1 MTRKSF
7 PQSNRKG
14 QQSVPASALAEGA
27 ALHRAGRFE
36 AAARRYQAVKRR
48 DVGYAEALRLRGVL
62 AHQQGRSDAAVRLLR
77 RAIEQQPSNPLYHHG
92 LGEVLRA
99 TGQSAAAIAAYRS
112 AFALQP
118 DRHAT
123 GIDLGDTLAQTGHS
137 EDALATYRALL
148 DADPTLAQA
157 HSRIATLL
165 FERGDPPAARAQH
178 EAWQEQAPHDPAML
192 HDLARAF
199 GDIGGYERAAEI
211 YRELL
216 SLDADNAR
224 ACAGLGSVLQSLGR
238 FEDATQWLERALDL
252 KPDLGWVYGALMV
265 NRGYRMPPQR
275 HAVMRR
281 LADDKAAG
289 VRARAHLHFALG
301 QRHDKRAEHAEAF
314 AHFDAG
320 NRLQAQGELFDPEAF
335 DDRIERIVQHFS
347 AAFFAQ
353 RRHFGDASQRP
364 VFVVGMPRSG
374 TSLVEQIIA
383 SHPRAFGAGELEDI
397 GRMVREL
404 PALTGA
410 RQRYPECTAPF
421 TAEQAGALAQ
431 RYLGA
436 LAARAPEADRVTDK
450 MPFNMLWLGL
460 VALLFP
466 KARVVFCRREPMDNC
481 LSCYFQIFS
490 KGQRFSYDL
499 AHLGRVYRQHERL
512 MAHWAECLPLR
523 VLTVDYEALVRDA
536 EPEIERLIEF
546 VGLPWDDRCLA
557 FHQSTRQVRTASVW
571 QVRQPM
577 YQSSI
582 ARWRA
587 YEPWLGELRHSL
599 GR

>member
-1 MTRKSF
+1 MTRNA
-7 PQSNRKG
+7 PPRSNRG
-14 QQSVPASALAEGA
+14 QQAAPNPALAEGV
-27 ALHRAGRFE
+27 ALHRAGRLE
-36 AAARRYQAVKRR
+36 AAESCYQAVKRR
-48 DVGYAEALRLRGVL
+48 DPGYAEALRLRGVL
-62 AHQQGRSDAAVRLLR
+62 AHQQGHSDAAVKFLR
-77 RAIEQQPSNPLYHHG
+77 RAIEQQPSNPLYHHS

-99 TGQSAAAIAAYRS
+99 TRQNAAAIAAYRR

-118 DRHAT
+118 ERHAT
-123 GIDLGDTLAQTGHS
+123 GIDLGDMLAQAGYS
-137 EDALATYRALL
+137 EDALATYRTLL
-148 DADPTLAQA
+148 AASPAFGPA
-157 HSRIATLL
+157 YSRIATLL
-165 FERGDPPAARAQH
+165 FERGDPPAARVQL
-178 EAWQEQAPHDPAML
+178 EAWQAQAPHDSAML
-192 HDLARAF
+192 HDLAHASGR
-199 GDIGGYERAAEI
+199 IGEYERAADI
-211 YRELL
+211 YRRLL
-216 SLDADNAR
+216 SLDAANAE
-224 ACAGLGSVLQSLGR
+224 ACAGLGSVLQSQGH
-238 FEDATQWLERALDL
+238 FENATHWLERALDL
-252 KPDLGWVYGALMV
+252 KSDLGWVYGALMA
-265 NRGYRMPPQR
+265 NRGYRMAPQR

-281 LADDKAAG
+281 LAADKSAG
-289 VRARAHLHFALG
+289 VRARTQLHFALG
-301 QRHDKRAEHAEAF
+301 QLHDERAEHADAF
-314 AHFDAG
+314 VHFDAG
-320 NRLQAQGELFDPEAF
+320 NRLQAQRKPFDPDAF
-335 DDRIERIVQHFS
+335 DERIERIVQHFN

-353 RRHFGDASQRP
+353 RRHFGNASQRP

-410 RQRYPECTAPF
+410 RQRYPECTTAF
-421 TAEQAGALAQ
+421 TVDQAAALAR

-436 LAARAPEADRVTDK
+436 LTARAPEADRVTDK

-466 KARVVFCRREPMDNC
+466 NARVVFCRREPMDNC

-490 KGQRFSYDL
+490 KGLRFSYDL

-512 MAHWAECLPLR
+512 MARWAECLPLR
-523 VLTVDYEALVRDA
+523 MLTVDYEALVRDS
-536 EPEIERLIEF
+536 EPEIRRLIEF
-546 VGLPWDDRCLA
+546 TGLPWDDRCLA
-557 FHQSTRQVRTASVW
+557 FHQSRRDVRTASVW